1 MDLDRLTRGEQLV
14 GVGALVLVLVSFL
27 HWLGGKIVVSV
38 PGGSQLGGN
47 QQFARSAW
55 SYTMTTLA
63 VLLALGLLGYVVA
76 LTLLSPSA
84 LARVSPRLAAR
95 IVVVVSVLT
104 FLLVFV
110 KFLVGANLGLSSFGL
125 PSTSGLALRVSFTRT
140 REVGAYAGL
149 VASAVIAA
157 GGILN
162 LRTAGAV

>member
-76 LTLLSPSA
+76 LTLLSPST